1 MQVAADIYAPIEE
14 RLSRV
19 ERNLSSL
26 PEIRSDFLSKLLAH
40 VFNTVGKKI
49 RPSLTLLSSSF
60 HEHDHRVTEIMAT
73 AVEALH
79 IATLVHDDTV
89 DDSSVRRGRATLNSL
104 WGRNAAVLAGDYIFA
119 KSATYVCDTGDI
131 RVIRRF
137 SETIMELSTGELQEM
152 ADAYNCGQTMEQYLE
167 RIYNKTASLFTTACQ
182 SGAIL
187 SGAPEEQV
195 AALTDYGYNL
205 GMAFQIMDDILDFE
219 AAEEDV
225 GKPVGNDLSHGTITL
240 PAIIAL
246 RQQPDGGPIAALF
259 ERPDDESRLAK
270 AVEFIASVNAIE
282 ESYAVA
288 ADYCQRARQQ
298 LCQLP
303 DAPARVSLD
312 ELARY
317 VLAMR
322 AGGSGQ

>member
-1 MQVAADIYAPIEE
+1 M
-14 RLSRV
+14 
-19 ERNLSSL
+19 
-26 PEIRSDFLSKLLAH
+26 PEIRSSFLAKLLSH
-40 VFNTVGKKI
+40 VFDTVGKRI
-49 RPSLTLLSSSF
+49 RPALTLLSSSF
-60 HEHDHRVTEIMAT
+60 HEHDPRVTEIMAT

-89 DDSSVRRGRATLNSL
+89 DSSSVRRGRATLNSL

-152 ADAYNCGQTMEQYLE
+152 SEAYNGAQTMDQYLE

-187 SGAPEEQV
+187 SGAPDKQV
-195 AALTDYGYNL
+195 TALREYGYNL

-219 AAEEDV
+219 ASEEDV

-240 PAIIAL
+240 PAIMAL
-246 RQQPDGGPIAALF
+246 RTQPEDNPILTLF
-259 ERPDDESRLAK
+259 DSPEDARSLGL
-270 AVEFIASVNAIE
+270 AVEFILGSTAIE

-288 ADYCQRARQQ
+288 SDYCRAARRQLDGIPDTPARASLEELADY
-298 LCQLP
+298 
-303 DAPARVSLD
+303 VM
-312 ELARY
+312 
-317 VLAMR
+317 AMR
-322 AGGSGQ
+322 A

>member
-1 MQVAADIYAPIEE
+1 MQVATTIYAPIEE
-14 RLSRV
+14 RLARV
-19 ERNLSSL
+19 EQSL
-26 PEIRSDFLSKLLAH
+26 RAMPEIRSDFLAKLLSH
-40 VFNTVGKKI
+40 VFDTVGKRM
-49 RPSLTLLSSSF
+49 RPALTLLSSSF
-60 HEHDHRVTEIMAT
+60 HDHDHRVTEIMAT

-89 DDSSVRRGRATLNSL
+89 DSSSVRRGRATLNSL

-152 ADAYNCGQTMEQYLE
+152 SEAYNGGQTMEQYLE

-187 SGAPEEQV
+187 SGAPDDQV
-195 AALTDYGYNL
+195 SALRDYGYNL

-219 AAEEDV
+219 ASEEDV
-225 GKPVGNDLSHGTITL
+225 GKPVGNDLSHGTVTL
-240 PAIIAL
+240 PVMVAL
-246 RQQPDGGPIAALF
+246 RNQPGDNPVRALLDGPGGGRDL
-259 ERPDDESRLAK
+259 RLA
-270 AVEFIASVNAIE
+270 VEYIVGSTAIE

-288 ADYCQRARQQ
+288 SDYCQAARRQ
-298 LCQLP
+298 LDVLP
-303 DAPARVSLD
+303 DTPARASLD
-312 ELARY
+312 ELVDY
-317 VLAMR
+317 VNAMR
-322 AGGSGQ
+322 A

>member
-1 MQVAADIYAPIEE
+1 MQVATTIYAPIEE
-14 RLSRV
+14 RLARV
-19 ERNLSSL
+19 ERSL
-26 PEIRSDFLSKLLAH
+26 RTMPEIRSSFLAKLLSH
-40 VFNTVGKKI
+40 VFDTVGKRI
-49 RPSLTLLSSSF
+49 RPALTLLSSSF
-60 HEHDHRVTEIMAT
+60 HEHDPRVTEIMAT

-89 DDSSVRRGRATLNSL
+89 DSSSVRRGRATLNSL

-152 ADAYNCGQTMEQYLE
+152 SEAYNGAQTMEQYLE

-187 SGAPEEQV
+187 SGAPDEQV
-195 AALTDYGYNL
+195 AALREYGYNL

-219 AAEEDV
+219 ASEEDV

-246 RQQPDGGPIAALF
+246 RRQPEDNPILTLF
-259 ERPDDESRLAK
+259 DNPEDASCLSL
-270 AVEFIASVNAIE
+270 AVEFILGSAAIE

-288 ADYCQRARQQ
+288 SDYCRAARRQLDGIPDTPARASLEELADY
-298 LCQLP
+298 
-303 DAPARVSLD
+303 VM
-312 ELARY
+312 
-317 VLAMR
+317 AMR
-322 AGGSGQ
+322 A

>member
-1 MQVAADIYAPIEE
+1 MQVATTIYAPIEE
-14 RLSRV
+14 RLARV
-19 ERNLSSL
+19 ERSL
-26 PEIRSDFLSKLLAH
+26 RTMPEIRSSFLAKLLSH
-40 VFNTVGKKI
+40 VFDTVGKRI
-49 RPSLTLLSSSF
+49 RPALTLLSSSF
-60 HEHDHRVTEIMAT
+60 HEHDPRVTEIMAT

-89 DDSSVRRGRATLNSL
+89 DSSSVRRGRATLNSL

-152 ADAYNCGQTMEQYLE
+152 SEAYNGAQTMEQYLE

-187 SGAPEEQV
+187 SGAPDKQV
-195 AALTDYGYNL
+195 AALREYGYNL

-219 AAEEDV
+219 ASEEDV

-240 PAIIAL
+240 PAIMAL
-246 RQQPDGGPIAALF
+246 RRQPEDNPIQALF
-259 ERPDDESRLAK
+259 DSPEDASCLSL
-270 AVEFIASVNAIE
+270 AVEFILDSSAIE

-288 ADYCQRARQQ
+288 TDYCRAARRHLDGIPDTPARASLEELADY
-298 LCQLP
+298 
-303 DAPARVSLD
+303 VM
-312 ELARY
+312 
-317 VLAMR
+317 AMR
-322 AGGSGQ
+322 A

>member
-1 MQVAADIYAPIEE
+1 MQVATTIYAPIEE
-14 RLSRV
+14 RLARV
-19 ERNLSSL
+19 DRSL
-26 PEIRSDFLSKLLAH
+26 RTMPEIRSSFLAKLLSH
-40 VFNTVGKKI
+40 VFDTVGKRI
-49 RPSLTLLSSSF
+49 RPALTLLSSSF
-60 HEHDHRVTEIMAT
+60 HEHDPRVTEIMAT

-89 DDSSVRRGRATLNSL
+89 DSSSVRRGRATLNSL

-152 ADAYNCGQTMEQYLE
+152 SEAYNGAQTMEQYLE

-187 SGAPEEQV
+187 SGAPDEQV
-195 AALTDYGYNL
+195 AALREYGYNL

-219 AAEEDV
+219 ASEEDV
-225 GKPVGNDLSHGTITL
+225 GKPVGSDLSHGTITL

-246 RQQPDGGPIAALF
+246 RRQPEDNPILTLF
-259 ERPDDESRLAK
+259 DSPEDARSLSL
-270 AVEFIASVNAIE
+270 AVEFILGSAAIE

-288 ADYCQRARQQ
+288 SDYCRAARRQLDGIPDTPARASLEELADY
-298 LCQLP
+298 
-303 DAPARVSLD
+303 VM
-312 ELARY
+312 
-317 VLAMR
+317 AMR
-322 AGGSGQ
+322 A